1 MPPNPDTCFSAQS
14 ALRKLVPLADR
25 VLVKRIEMQAKV
37 RARVH
42 GPSCARHPATPAH
55 SWKRRLT
62 QLPTFTTHSTF
73 YYQLGQS
80 AGGILLVDSGKKLN
94 EGEVVAVGKGALS
107 KDGSLLP
114 MNVSVGD
121 RVMLPEYGGH
131 SVKIG
136 EEELFLFRDEDILGK
151 FQ

>member
-1 MPPNPDTCFSAQS
+1 
-14 ALRKLVPLADR
+14 
-25 VLVKRIEMQAKV
+25 
-37 RARVH
+37 
-42 GPSCARHPATPAH
+42 
-55 SWKRRLT
+55 
-62 QLPTFTTHSTF
+62 
-73 YYQLGQS
+73 
-80 AGGILLVDSGKKLN
+80 VDSGKKLN